1 MTQEHDFKM
10 AEYWIKTKPNA
21 PKHFT
26 KAGNEEAREAILH
39 AIKLADKVTGEPSDG
54 MLLSSADAGDC
65 NSKREAITIFKA
77 MIKAVQKEIEDDS

>member
-1 MTQEHDFKM
+1 LTQEHDYKS
-10 AEYWIKTKPNA
+10 AIEWVESIPV
-21 PKHFT
+21 KHPQQI
-26 KAGNEEAREAILH
+26 EAKQAALH

-77 MIKAVQKEIEDDS
+77 MIKAVQKEIEDDGSKRN

>member
-1 MTQEHDFKM
+1 
-10 AEYWIKTKPNA
+10 
-21 PKHFT
+21 
-26 KAGNEEAREAILH
+26 
-39 AIKLADKVTGEPSDG
+39 